1 MRKQSLFL
9 LPHFFLTS
17 LFSAKK
23 MKGMMYRVYFFR
35 REFWKYHAV
44 QTAELLFI
52 ITGDMNISAYRTIM
66 SYDSNGISSP
76 FNQLF
81 KSDKGVAYSDRK
93 SVV

>member
-35 REFWKYHAV
+35 REFWKKI
-44 QTAELLFI
+44 F
-52 ITGDMNISAYRTIM
+52 
-66 SYDSNGISSP
+66 
-76 FNQLF
+76 LF
-81 KSDKGVAYSDRK
+81 KQRNFYS
-93 SVV
+93 